1 MSEAWPEAVESEA
14 YGEAYGDAAGE
25 ASGEAAGEGE
35 GEAYGEAA
43 RSDDA
48 QARQRQ
54 IVYARQQRQAQLR
67 RRQVGL
73 PPQVRTPATGPAPG
87 QVIRAVRSLDL
98 ETKVAQDSLRRALE
112 EANRR
117 AARATWATVAST
129 AASQVFDSF
138 EKDLGNHPMVRAGI
152 RGAPLLLLSPEK
164 QRRGFEG
171 FIYDPRVI
179 GSLVLGGIFVAG
191 RFRSSAQG
199 VDHIDIADPGTL
211 FPFKLFKG
219 DEGKL
224 TAIARERNNNVVQTF
239 VPTWSSSNDAILRV
253 ASDGTFKAQSLG
265 SVTVTVTGD
274 GRTNQASITVLDPLR
289 MQGAPNGAGDGLQA
303 ASAQSAQPQAAA
315 AQPEGEAPPETS
327 GP

>member
-1 MSEAWPEAVESEA
+1 MSEAWPETVESEA
-14 YGEAYGDAAGE
+14 YGEAYGEAAGE
-25 ASGEAAGEGE
+25 ASGEAAGEGV

-43 RSDDA
+43 RSDD
-48 QARQRQ
+48 ARQRQ

-152 RGAPLLLLSPEK
+152 RGAPLLLLAPEK

-219 DEGKL
+219 EKNRKL
-224 TAIARERNNNVVQTF
+224 TAIARERNNNVVQNVVF
-239 VPTWSSSNDAILRV
+239 TWSSSDDAILQV
-253 ASDGTFKAQSLG
+253 ASDGTFNAQSLG

-274 GRTNQASITVLDPLR
+274 GRTNQASITVLDPQR
-289 MQGAPNGAGDGLQA
+289 TQGAPNGTGDGLQA
-303 ASAQSAQPQAAA
+303 AAAQSAQPQAAA
-315 AQPEGEAPPETS
+315 AQPEGETPPETS